1 MTSLR
6 PIAVAAYGPTVL
18 SSIGTGA
25 VLPVLALT
33 ARDLGAS
40 VGTAAVI
47 VSLLGVGMLVG
58 DLPAGALAARF
69 GERRA
74 LLAASVAEAVGM
86 TAAGLAPSVMTLAA
100 AVLALGLAGSVFG
113 LARHAYLTDAVAPSL
128 RARALSTL
136 GGVHRVGIFVGPFV
150 GALVLSWWG
159 SIGPYAVG
167 AAAALAAGGLVA
179 VTKDLAVR
187 DAAHRADRA
196 SAVRSREGSLS
207 VFRVLRDHRRVLT
220 TLGFG
225 VIAVAAPRAA
235 RNAIVPLWAEAI
247 GLDAT
252 STSIVFGLSGAAD
265 MLLFYPAGW
274 AMDRFGRVHV
284 AVPSMLVLGLGMV
297 LVPFASTFWALV
309 VVATVLGIGN
319 GIGSGILMTLG
330 ADASPEVGRAQF
342 LGGWRLMGDI
352 GWASGPALVS
362 AVAVLASL
370 GTASVVMGVVAWAG
384 AAWLKVWVPRF
395 DPIRP
400 ERSTPEQ

>member
-1 MTSLR
+1 MSSTPQVTSLR

-196 SAVRSREGSLS
+196 SAVR
-207 VFRVLRDHRRVLT
+207 
-220 TLGFG
+220 
-225 VIAVAAPRAA
+225 
-235 RNAIVPLWAEAI
+235 
-247 GLDAT
+247 
-252 STSIVFGLSGAAD
+252 
-265 MLLFYPAGW
+265 
-274 AMDRFGRVHV
+274 
-284 AVPSMLVLGLGMV
+284 
-297 LVPFASTFWALV
+297 
-309 VVATVLGIGN
+309 
-319 GIGSGILMTLG
+319 
-330 ADASPEVGRAQF
+330 
-342 LGGWRLMGDI
+342 
-352 GWASGPALVS
+352 
-362 AVAVLASL
+362 
-370 GTASVVMGVVAWAG
+370 
-384 AAWLKVWVPRF
+384 
-395 DPIRP
+395 
-400 ERSTPEQ
+400 